1 MLCLAAI
8 VSGTAFLSFAL
19 AIPNP
24 DHEIRVPSNG
34 WFSKRV
40 WVDTQ
45 AFRNPAYL
53 WLVASVAILFFGFY
67 AVFFNLEEV
76 CSSPCFLACRS
87 NIMPSGRSPAVL
99 VSKR

>member
-34 WFSKRV
+34 WCSKRV
-40 WVDTQ
+40 WIDTK

-53 WLVASVAILFFGFY
+53 WFVASIAILFFGFY

-76 CSSPCFLACRS
+76 CIIFISFT
-87 NIMPSGRSPAVL
+87 
-99 VSKR
+99 